1 MKMNTIIVILSL
13 IIVICLILIILA
25 SMYNHFQDYIIRIN
39 EAEVNIDAV
48 LRKRFDLLNKSIS
61 IIKSNTKTD
70 KDILE
75 PIVKLR
81 SQKLSNFE
89 LDRNLYVAINEFHA
103 IKEEYVSLQ
112 TCKEFIK
119 IEIDLLESESEIV
132 GLRKYY
138 NDIITD
144 YNKLVKSCPSNII
157 AINDSAVINKIIE
170 DCNKQYKIYIN
181 SSNVKKGMAAI
192 PVKRES
198 KSISISVNTK
208 LSNPKGAMMIADHL
222 AEEINKYDIF
232 IEYTSNIR
240 NKLEI
245 DKKLKLEILSFIN
258 TEDFKYIFDKGKADG
273 VLKMFYPKIIFK

>member
-1 MKMNTIIVILSL
+1 MSKNIEGDIYGMLEYMPINLFSNKLSVGIIGGGRGAFIKAKTLQANGAKVEALSL
-13 IIVICLILIILA
+13 E
-25 SMYNHFQDYIIRIN
+25 F
-39 EAEVNIDAV
+39 
-48 LRKRFDLLNKSIS
+48 
-61 IIKSNTKTD
+61 
-70 KDILE
+70 
-75 PIVKLR
+75 
-81 SQKLSNFE
+81 
-89 LDRNLYVAINEFHA
+89 INEFSELE
-103 IKEEYVSLQ
+103 IKCIKGSYD
-112 TCKEFIK
+112 KKFILDK
-119 IEIDLLESESEIV
+119 HLI
-132 GLRKYY
+132 
-138 NDIITD
+138 
-144 YNKLVKSCPSNII
+144 II

-208 LSNPKGAMMIADHL
+208 LSNPKGAMMIADYL
-222 AEEINKYDIF
+222 ADEINKYDIF